1 MHGAFLTGLREA
13 ANIANFASA
22 RSSRIKLN
30 RTPFKNA
37 HACASLLADLFR
49 EPNIEFGSFAV
60 IFARNDS
67 DSKSAAILRVALSDP
82 QKRSQE
88 GARPDLLHSNKLL
101 FKQLQSH
108 FNQQQ
113 ELHVYT
119 LLSKQQAL
127 ELREVR
133 GGDDVRLSYLDEK
146 LGVKLGISKLK
157 TGTLKRKLIRR
168 AKIVSNSK
176 LARPFN
182 SNMVK
187 VSEGIKAMNQAPRE
201 MIGVEGYS
209 KT

>member
-30 RTPFKNA
+30 STPFKNS

-49 EPNIEFGSFAV
+49 EPDLEFGSFAV

-67 DSKSAAILRVALSDP
+67 DPKSAAILRVALSDP
-82 QKRSQE
+82 QKRSRE
-88 GARPDLLHSNKLL
+88 GARPDLQHSNKLL

-133 GGDDVRLSYLDEK
+133 GGDDVRLSYN
-146 LGVKLGISKLK
+146 LGCHFMFLGGTSKLK
-157 TGTLKRKLIRR
+157 TGTLKRKLVRYGFEISGD
-168 AKIVSNSK
+168 AVSGN
-176 LARPFN
+176 L
-182 SNMVK
+182 
-187 VSEGIKAMNQAPRE
+187 
-201 MIGVEGYS
+201 
-209 KT
+209 